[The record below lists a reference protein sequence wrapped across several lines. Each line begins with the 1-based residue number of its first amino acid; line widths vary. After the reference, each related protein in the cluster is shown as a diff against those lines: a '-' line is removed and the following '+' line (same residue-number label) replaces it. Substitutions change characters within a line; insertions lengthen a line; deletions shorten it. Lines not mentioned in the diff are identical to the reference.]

1 LLLSNA
7 SSKARPCI
15 DNKGRLTTD
24 YTGRNE
30 QTNEQILKRFIYAPR
45 LGWPN
50 LSNELGLSAPA
61 PSPLPHR
68 LSRGYLGLV
77 LWGPVRLYG
86 LFGLLHLE
94 LCGPEVALQEPSSVL
109 WFSPTPPTL

>member
-1 LLLSNA
+1 MHPPKGDRVSIRRIVSQPIILVA
-7 SSKARPCI
+7 SDKP
-15 DNKGRLTTD
+15 
-24 YTGRNE
+24 
-30 QTNEQILKRFIYAPR
+30 NEQILKRLIYAPR

-50 LSNELGLSAPA
+50 FSNELGLSAPA

-77 LWGPVRLYG
+77 LWGPARLYG
-86 LFGLLHLE
+86 HFALLHLK
-94 LCGPEVALQEPSSVL
+94 LCGPEVALQELCSVL